1 MVDYHWCARQGK
13 KIPGTEEDLA
23 DKDKVEAKT
32 RIMESMEQRME
43 QRFTALC
50 HASRSG
56 DADAV
61 GTLARQGANLNQADY
76 DGRTAFREL
85 QRGERQRLGRADQA
99 AISLCM

>member
-1 MVDYHWCARQGK
+1 M
-13 KIPGTEEDLA
+13 
-23 DKDKVEAKT
+23 EAKK

-50 HASRSG
+50 HAARTG
-56 DADAV
+56 DAEAV

-85 QRGERQRLGRADQA
+85 RGRGRQHLERADKA
-99 AISLCM
+99 APSLSRCQTAPG